1 MTPYIVM
8 MSVDGRIDSPTAGQ
22 PSSGEYYISLERF
35 GKCSK
40 LSERVETLL
49 ECPAMKEECGI
60 VASDINGCEGRTAMF
75 DILRKESCNPY
86 KLKLEGVEK

>member
-1 MTPYIVM
+1 
-8 MSVDGRIDSPTAGQ
+8 
-22 PSSGEYYISLERF
+22 
-35 GKCSK
+35 
-40 LSERVETLL
+40 
-49 ECPAMKEECGI
+49 MKEECGI